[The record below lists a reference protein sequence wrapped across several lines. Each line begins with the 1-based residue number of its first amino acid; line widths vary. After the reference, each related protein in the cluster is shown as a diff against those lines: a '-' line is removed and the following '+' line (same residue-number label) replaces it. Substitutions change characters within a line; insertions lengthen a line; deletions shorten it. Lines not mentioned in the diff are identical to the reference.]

1 MKVSKTDRRAKFFM
15 FSLIKPVRSRQIM
28 TDYFLV
34 ALKAGR
40 DSKVFLKE
48 PIVVDVSLVFHP
60 VESGI
65 FYDYKITVF

>member
-1 MKVSKTDRRAKFFM
+1 
-15 FSLIKPVRSRQIM
+15 M
-28 TDYFLV
+28 TDYFWL
-34 ALKAGR
+34 R
-40 DSKVFLKE
+40 SKQEEIRKFFLKE